1 MVRGP
6 VLLLERSVDGEYT
19 LSLCREDL
27 HALYPGMVRFT
38 LALRRGGETVATFRT
53 NSYEYSPTVP
63 LDAETAARQKA
74 KEWAQ
79 ELAMHRERFLAVVT
93 RPAPRRPF
101 SATDC
106 VVIQGSPR
114 PDGNCSILAAWA
126 ADEVR
131 RMGKTV
137 QVVYP
142 DDMGIHPCIGC
153 YRCYN
158 TGRCTFDDEMAGIIG
173 AVKHASLL
181 VVCSPVYTGTV
192 PGGLKIVLDRFQA
205 LHAEKN
211 LFEDV
216 PMPAGV
222 LLAVCGRKGEANFAC
237 LTAVVRVSLENLTI
251 GYAGDVLV
259 DGVDRVRD
267 VRTVGG
273 LEERVRAVV
282 RGAFHNPREK
292 RLMPSAVG
300 K

>member
-6 VLLLERSVDGEYT
+6 VLLFERSIDREYT
-19 LSLCREDL
+19 LSLWREDL
-27 HALYPGMVRFT
+27 SGLYPGMVRFT
-38 LALRRGGETVATFRT
+38 LTLCTARETVATFRT

-63 LDAETAARQKA
+63 LDAETAARHKA
-74 KEWAQ
+74 EEWARG
-79 ELAMHRERFLAVVT
+79 LTAHRERFLAAVT
-93 RPAPRRPF
+93 RQAPRRPF

-114 PDGNCSILAAWA
+114 PDGNCSILAGWA

-131 RMGKTV
+131 RMGQTV

-153 YRCYN
+153 YQCYN
-158 TGRCTFDDEMAGIIG
+158 TGRCTFDDDMAGIIG

-192 PGGLKIVLDRFQA
+192 PGGLKVVLDRFQA

-216 PMPAGV
+216 SMPEGV

-237 LTAVVRVSLENLTI
+237 LTAVVRASMENLGI
-251 GYAGDVLV
+251 KYAGEVLV

-267 VRTVGG
+267 IRRVEG
-273 LEERVRAVV
+273 LEGRVRGTV
-282 RGAFHNPREK
+282 RGAFHGVSDR
-292 RLMPSAVG
+292 A
-300 K
+300 

>member
-1 MVRGP
+1 MARGP
-6 VLLLERSVDGEYT
+6 ALLLERSIDREYT

-27 HALYPGMVRFT
+27 SALYPGMVRFT
-38 LALRRGGETVATFRT
+38 LTLRTGGETVATFRT

-63 LDAETAARQKA
+63 LDAETSARQKA

-79 ELAMHRERFLAVVT
+79 ELTAHRERFLAAVT
-93 RPAPRRPF
+93 RQAPSRSFPAR
-101 SATDC
+101 DC
-106 VVIQGSPR
+106 VVLQGSPR
-114 PDGNCSILAAWA
+114 PDGNCSILAGWA
-126 ADEVR
+126 DDEVR
-131 RMGKTV
+131 GIGKTV

-158 TGRCTFDDEMAGIIG
+158 TGRCTFDDDMAGIIG

-181 VVCSPVYTGTV
+181 VVCSPVYTNTV

-211 LFEDV
+211 LFEKG
-216 PMPAGV
+216 PMPKGV

-237 LTAVVRVSLENLTI
+237 LTAVVRVCMENLGI
-251 GYAGDVLV
+251 GYAGEVLV

-267 VRTVGG
+267 VRTVEG
-273 LEERVRAVV
+273 LEGQVRAVV
-282 RGAFHNPREK
+282 RGAFHGVANE
-292 RLMPSAVG
+292 S
-300 K
+300 

>member
-1 MVRGP
+1 MVRGS
-6 VLLLERSVDGEYT
+6 VLLLERSVDREYT

-27 HALYPGMVRFT
+27 SVLYPGMVRFT
-38 LALRRGGETVATFRT
+38 LVLSRGGETVATFRT

-63 LDAETAARQKA
+63 LDGETAARHKVE
-74 KEWAQ
+74 EWEQGLMA
-79 ELAMHRERFLAVVT
+79 HRERFLEIVT
-93 RPAPRRPF
+93 RQAPPRSVP
-101 SATDC
+101 ATDC

-114 PDGNCSILAAWA
+114 PDGNCSILAGWA

-137 QVVYP
+137 QVVFP
-142 DDMGIHPCIGC
+142 DDMGVHPCIGC
-153 YRCYN
+153 YQCYN
-158 TGRCTFDDEMAGIIG
+158 TGRCTFEDEMAGIIG

-216 PMPAGV
+216 PMPEGL
-222 LLAVCGRKGEANFAC
+222 LLAVCGRKGEENFAC
-237 LTAVVRVSLENLTI
+237 LTAVVRVSMENLGI
-251 GYAGDVLV
+251 RYAGEVLV

-267 VRTVGG
+267 IRKVEG
-273 LEERVRAVV
+273 LEGRVRAVV
-282 RGAFHNPREK
+282 REAYNGVSVR
-292 RLMPSAVG
+292 V
-300 K
+300 